1 MVDPKKETPLQRIND
16 DLFLTPF
23 QVEKISQMTRTSAA
37 SWRTDFSAVGRM
49 DLRGAATIA
58 PRWNITNSN
67 GQTIVPFRFHENF
80 PQRWR
85 SYVVDSIQSVS
96 SYIQGCILFEDD
108 TENKKFHDN
117 CIEITCANPQTGGFN
132 QGCWSSLGMVGGA
145 QRMSLETP
153 DCSTNRDP
161 KFRACMN
168 KGTIQHE
175 FMHALGFLHE
185 HMRPDRDEYV
195 RIHEQNVFPGMEP
208 QFAKIQGIDY
218 QFMDLQTERE

>member
-1 MVDPKKETPLQRIND
+1 MVDPEKEILFERITD

-23 QVEKISQMTRTSAA
+23 QVEKISQMTRTNAA
-37 SWRTDFSAVGRM
+37 TWRTDFSAAGRM

-58 PRWNITNSN
+58 PRWNITNSD
-67 GQTIVPFRFHENF
+67 GQTIVPFRFHKNF

-85 SYVVDSIQSVS
+85 SHVVDSIQSVS

-108 TENKKFHDN
+108 TENEKFNDN
-117 CIEITCANPQTGGFN
+117 YIVITCANPQTGGFN

-145 QRMSLETP
+145 QQLSLETP

-161 KFRACMN
+161 KFKACMH

-195 RIHEQNVFPGMEP
+195 RIHEQNVFPGMES
-208 QFAKIQGIDY
+208 QFAKIQGIEY
-218 QFMDLQTERE
+218 QFMDVQTERE